1 MRRTLRILV
10 LSALI
15 LLAAGA
21 LLYYRGSQ
29 MNLEVQN
36 GDEMLWTNATGDK
49 FLYVGG
55 VMMLIAGALAAAAV
69 RVWRGSRHDPPVHS
83 LIASEDR

>member
-10 LSALI
+10 LSALM

-29 MNLEVQN
+29 MNLEEQN
-36 GDEMLWTNATGDK
+36 GDEMLWNNATGDK
-49 FLYVGG
+49 WLYVGG

-69 RVWRGSRHDPPVHS
+69 RVWQGSRHDRRVHS

>member
-10 LSALI
+10 LSALM

-21 LLYYRGSQ
+21 LLYHRGSQ

-36 GDEMLWTNATGDK
+36 GDEMLWNNARGDK
-49 FLYVGG
+49 WLYVGG

-69 RVWRGSRHDPPVHS
+69 KVWRGSGHDAPVHS
-83 LIASEDR
+83 LIAPEDR

>member
-1 MRRTLRILV
+1 M
-10 LSALI
+10 

-21 LLYYRGSQ
+21 LLYHRGSK

-36 GDEMLWTNATGDK
+36 GDEMLWNNAPGDK
-49 FLYVGG
+49 WLCVGG

-69 RVWRGSRHDPPVHS
+69 KVWRGSRHDPRSIH

>member
-15 LLAAGA
+15 LLSAGA
-21 LLYYRGSQ
+21 LLYHRGSQ

-36 GDEMLWTNATGDK
+36 GDEMLWNNAPGDK
-49 FLYVGG
+49 WLYVGG

-69 RVWRGSRHDPPVHS
+69 KVWRGSRHDSPVHS